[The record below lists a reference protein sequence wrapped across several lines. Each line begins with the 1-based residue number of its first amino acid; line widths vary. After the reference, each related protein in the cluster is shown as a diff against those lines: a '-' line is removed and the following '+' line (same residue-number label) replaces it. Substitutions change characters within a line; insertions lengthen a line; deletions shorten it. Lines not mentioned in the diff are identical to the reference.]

1 MVSVQDRFLEE
12 ALYMQAWVIQKVVYR
27 QALCMCFE
35 FQINRKRFPGGSDGK
50 ESPAMKK
57 IQVQSL
63 GWEDPLEKGNGNP
76 LQYSCLG
83 NPRRGKPGRL
93 QSMRSKRV
101 GHNWATNTKQKANT
115 GEMGGT
121 FLPLL
126 QGVHGHVSALR
137 KQGMQAG
144 CEGLKMSSLTCIGRM
159 HNTQGKMLSRG
170 GNSRG
175 TEETFDCYQ

>member
-35 FQINRKRFPGGSDGK
+35 VQINRKRFPGGSDGK

-83 NPRRGKPGRL
+83 NPMEREA
-93 QSMRSKRV
+93 
-101 GHNWATNTKQKANT
+101 W
-115 GEMGGT
+115 
-121 FLPLL
+121 
-126 QGVHGHVSALR
+126 
-137 KQGMQAG
+137 
-144 CEGLKMSSLTCIGRM
+144 
-159 HNTQGKMLSRG
+159 
-170 GNSRG
+170 
-175 TEETFDCYQ
+175 